1 MTDTFKTLN
10 QTLGTSNTTVY
21 SVPATANAIVT
32 LGQLANIDGSVSAD
46 AYVYVTDNAS
56 GNTRALVF
64 KTPVPAGA
72 ATTFVTG
79 KLALRPNDSISAK
92 ASAASNV
99 DITVSVIEIT

>member
-1 MTDTFKTLN
+1 MADTFKTLN

-21 SVPATANAIVT
+21 TVASGANAVIT
-32 LGQLANIDGSVSAD
+32 LGQLANIDGANSVD
-46 AYVYVTDNAS
+46 AYVYLTDSAS

-79 KLALRPNDSISAK
+79 KLALRANDYISAK
-92 ASAASNV
+92 ASAASSV
-99 DITVSVIEIT
+99 DITVSTIEIT

>member
-1 MTDTFKTLN
+1 
-10 QTLGTSNTTVY
+10 
-21 SVPATANAIVT
+21 
-32 LGQLANIDGSVSAD
+32 
-46 AYVYVTDNAS
+46 
-56 GNTRALVF
+56 
-64 KTPVPAGA
+64 VPAGA